1 MAFTIQPDGTQVAD
15 FEWNLAL
22 DAKGLEVT
30 EPADDGSFFIE
41 GLASD
46 FGMDRQ
52 DEAFEPGAFEDGL
65 KSYMDTNPILLYH
78 HKTDTA
84 LGQVVTANV
93 TPEGLHVKA
102 RVDAA
107 EPGTIIADYV
117 KKIKN
122 GTLRMFSVGGKFYR
136 RMTQDGPRI
145 FKCDMR
151 ELSVTPLAVNP
162 RTLFA
167 VAGKA
172 FESAPSLED
181 TSAMDHV
188 EEALA
193 RIAANFDTV
202 EARLA
207 DKKAVEYP
215 NIEALKALL
224 RSWGTDEGKASTH
237 PDVNRLQPML
247 MHVVKIHT
255 LAEDARQ
262 NASDPEIANIGKKI
276 ANHAEADSASLHKAA
291 AKIGPLPAPSDY
303 YGGLV

>member
-1 MAFTIQPDGTQVAD
+1 MSFTIQPDGTQVAD
-15 FEWNLAL
+15 FELNFVLGGKAV
-22 DAKGLEVT
+22 AVSNAAE
-30 EPADDGSFFIE
+30 DGSFFIE

-46 FGMDRQ
+46 FGLDRH
-52 DEAFEPGAFEDGL
+52 DEAFEDGAFETGL

-78 HKTDTA
+78 HKPDTA
-84 LGQVVTANV
+84 LGQVVEANV

-107 EPGTIIADYV
+107 EPGTVIADYV
-117 KKIKN
+117 SKIKS
-122 GTLRMFSVGGKFYR
+122 GTIRAFSVGGKFYR
-136 RMTQDGPRI
+136 RMTAAGPRI
-145 FKCDMR
+145 FKCDFR

-172 FESAPSLED
+172 FESAPTTENP
-181 TSAMDHV
+181 TMDAV
-188 EEALA
+188 EAALG
-193 RIAANFDTV
+193 RISSNFDAV
-202 EARLA
+202 EASF
-207 DKKAVEYP
+207 DGKAVEYP
-215 NIEALKALL
+215 NMDRLKALL
-224 RSWGTDEGKASTH
+224 HSWGTDEGKASDH
-237 PDVNRLQPML
+237 PDVSRLQPML

-255 LAEDARQ
+255 LAEDTRQ

-276 ANHAEADSASLHKAA
+276 ANHAESDSASLHKAA